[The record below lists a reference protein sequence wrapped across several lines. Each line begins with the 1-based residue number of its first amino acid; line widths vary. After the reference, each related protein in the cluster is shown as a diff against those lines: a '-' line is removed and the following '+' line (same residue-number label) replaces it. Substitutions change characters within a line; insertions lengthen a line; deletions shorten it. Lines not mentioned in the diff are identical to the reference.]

1 MITIEFLRSY
11 KLLDYAIFDFVVSFL
26 GVYLLSPILTK
37 LFLLFKIKVSRKSWL
52 LLTIPVSILVHYLVG
67 NITPMTKDFLNLNG
81 SYLLKII
88 IISLTYFGIKDIKF
102 IHNKK

>member
-88 IISLTYFGIKDIKF
+88 IISLTYF
-102 IHNKK
+102 